1 MTLRQKEKGK
11 CQGVTLPGSGDL
23 PAMGEH
29 MQWGELKQRG
39 AFPLLV
45 LPTAVV
51 QEQLGCSATAS
62 LTQGW
67 PS

>member
-1 MTLRQKEKGK
+1 MSW
-11 CQGVTLPGSGDL
+11 CHSPGSGD
-23 PAMGEH
+23 PSAMGEQH
-29 MQWGELKQRG
+29 MLWGELKQCG

-62 LTQGW
+62 LTQG
-67 PS
+67 